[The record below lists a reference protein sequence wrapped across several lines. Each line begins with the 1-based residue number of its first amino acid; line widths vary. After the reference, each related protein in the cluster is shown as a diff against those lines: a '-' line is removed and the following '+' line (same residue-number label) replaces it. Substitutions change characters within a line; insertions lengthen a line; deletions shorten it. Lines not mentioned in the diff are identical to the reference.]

1 MDGHYFESRCYVNFC
16 KPSTPTCDFDYVDS
30 LIYVVVFKRKFI
42 ERDLYWAN
50 RSIIRLFLPENFL
63 VATPMGLIR
72 NRSNGGLSN
81 GPIMKPDST
90 SFLISLFTTPGS
102 MRVD

>member
-1 MDGHYFESRCYVNFC
+1 MLVNGELC
-16 KPSTPTCDFDYVDS
+16 GAD
-30 LIYVVVFKRKFI
+30 
-42 ERDLYWAN
+42 
-50 RSIIRLFLPENFL
+50 RSIIRHFLPENFL

-90 SFLISLFTTPGS
+90 SFLISLFTTSGS
-102 MRVD
+102 MRAD